1 MRIMSISGYLEENE
15 SFVFPSPESAPYE
28 DVVCYGGNASPGLL
42 LSAYRQGIFPWPSN
56 PKLIRWCSPNPR
68 FLIPRGHLHVTKSAQ
83 KALKKAFNSPS
94 YSITLDQAFPDVIEH
109 CANSPREG
117 QPGTWIF
124 PVLIDGYIE
133 LYRRGYAHSVEVW
146 RENTLIG
153 GLYGVSLGSAFFGE
167 SMFSLESNASKIG
180 FISLASTLFQ
190 NGFSFTDCQVY
201 TPYLALMGGVNVPRS
216 WYLSLLKKALASS
229 TIKGNW
235 SQTFPHFPDKE
246 MIVSYAQH
254 SEKLVALN

>member
-1 MRIMSISGYLEENE
+1 MRIITISDYLDENE
-15 SFVFPSPESAPYE
+15 SFMFPSPESATGE
-28 DVVCYGGNASPGLL
+28 DVVCYGGNSSPGFL

-68 FLIPRGHLHVTKSAQ
+68 FLILRNHLHITRSAQ
-83 KALKKAFNSPS
+83 KALKKALYSAS

-109 CANSPREG
+109 CADAPREG

-133 LYRRGYAHSVEVW
+133 LYKRGYAHSVEVV
-146 RENTLIG
+146 RDGTLIG

-180 FISLASTLFQ
+180 FLSLASTLFQ
-190 NGFSFTDCQVY
+190 NGFSFIDCQVY
-201 TPYLALMGGVNVPRS
+201 TPYLALMGGVNIPRS
-216 WYLSLLKKALASS
+216 SYLSLLKKALASS
-229 TIKGNW
+229 TIKGSW
-235 SQTFPHFPDKE
+235 SQIFPHFPE
-246 MIVSYAQH
+246 RETIVSYAQY
-254 SEKLVALN
+254 SENLVSIH